1 MNKLLFI
8 LGLIPVICLSQ
19 NVSPSLSMIE
29 TKEKI
34 EIDGEMNEN
43 IWSQLPIAKD
53 FYINTPV
60 DSAYAI
66 SKTEVRICYDHK
78 NIYLFAICYNAGEGD
93 YVIESLKRDFIY
105 SNSDAFSV
113 VIDPY
118 DDHTNGFNF
127 GVNPYGAQLEGL
139 IQNGGT
145 FGGSTSWDNVWYS
158 KVNRYSDRWVVEIAI
173 PFTSIRYNEA
183 STAWRINFTRND
195 VKTNESS
202 SWSPVPRNFGIN
214 SLTYCGTLA
223 WDNPTKKASRNVALI
238 PYVAG
243 NLAKNYE
250 TKTELETGYN
260 AGIDAKIGISSSL
273 QLDLTFNPDFSQ
285 VEVDRQ
291 VTNLSRFSLFFP
303 ERRNFFLENSD
314 LFANFGFSQIRPFF
328 SRRIGLDRGTIIPI
342 LGGARLSGKLGQDWR
357 IGVMN
362 IQTEGQQ
369 GVTPQN
375 YTVAAVQRK
384 VLKNSNLGLI
394 VMNKQGFDDTKIN
407 FGDYNR
413 IIGVD
418 FNFLSPKND
427 WIGKVFS
434 HHSFSPNQQK
444 NSFANASFLRY
455 STQNFRFMWNHEY
468 VGENYT
474 ANVGFVPRQTRYNSE
489 LGIFQKKT
497 FWRLEPEVAYKF
509 YSENEKSNL
518 IFHQASLYLDH
529 YMDQNFNNTDYFLAY
544 THSFSFKN
552 TSKINVSMRQNY
564 TQLFFDTDVSFAG
577 NAPLAAG
584 DYYYPNGRIYAESNQ
599 RKKVV
604 INASAI
610 YGKYYN
616 GNRLNYRGNLS
627 YRLQPYGKFAIEVS
641 QNHFYL
647 PHLSKSVDLTLI
659 GAEAE
664 LSFTKSLFFTTFFQ
678 YNTQIKN
685 FNINSRFQW
694 RFKPMSDLFLV
705 YSENYLTDNLSVR
718 NRGLV
723 LKFVYWIQ

>member
-8 LGLIPVICLSQ
+8 LGLIPAVCFSQ
-19 NVSPSLSMIE
+19 NVSPSLLMTK

-34 EIDGEMNEN
+34 EIDGEMNEE
-43 IWSQLPIAKD
+43 IWSQLPTAKD

-66 SKTEVRICYDHK
+66 SKTEVKICYDNK
-78 NIYLFAICYNAGEGD
+78 NIYLFATCYNAGKGD

-105 SNSDAFSV
+105 ANSDAFSV
-113 VIDPY
+113 IIDPY

-158 KVNRYSDRWVVEIAI
+158 KVNRYNDKWVVEIAI

-183 STAWRINFTRND
+183 STTWRINFTRND

-214 SLTYCGTLA
+214 SLTYCGTLE
-223 WDNPTKKASRNVALI
+223 WDKPTKKASRNIALI

-243 NLAKNYE
+243 NLAENYE
-250 TKTELETGYN
+250 AKTELETGYN

-328 SRRIGLDRGTIIPI
+328 SRRIGLDRGAIIPI
-342 LGGARLSGKLGQDWR
+342 LGGARLSGKIGKDWR

-434 HHSFSPNQQK
+434 HHSFSPNQQQ

-468 VGENYT
+468 VGKNYT
-474 ANVGFVPRQTRYNSE
+474 ANVGFVPRQTRYNSD

-509 YSENEKSNL
+509 YAESEKSNL

-552 TSKINVSMRQNY
+552 TSKINVSIRQNY

-599 RKKVV
+599 RKKIVA
-604 INASAI
+604 NASTI

-647 PHLSKSVDLTLI
+647 PHLNKSVDLTLI